1 MPAIATDLP
10 PDSDAGDCE
19 SEWTPHLHQI
29 PPLGDWST
37 WLLLGGR
44 GAGKTRAGAEW
55 VRSLAR
61 DPVRIALVG
70 PTHHSTRE
78 VMIEGESGL
87 LNIGPLECRPKFE
100 PTRRRLVWPSG
111 AIGQLFTAEEADR
124 LRGPQFHF
132 AWADE
137 FCSWRGPSEV
147 LAMLRFGL
155 RLGQKPRL
163 MITTTPRPIRAL
175 RHLIAEPLTRD
186 VRAPT
191 RANQAHLAPAF
202 LADLQRL
209 YGGTRLAAQELEGQI
224 VEDSEA
230 ALWRAS
236 ELEACRGPRPPELDR
251 VIVGVD
257 PSASMDGDAC
267 GIVVAGSLADR
278 GYVLFDATQPGR
290 SPMGWARRVCDVA
303 RRWAA
308 DEIVAEAN
316 QGGEMVRT
324 ILSAAEPPCRVR
336 LVHARL
342 GKRARAE
349 PVAALYE
356 QGRIT
361 HCGTFHLLEEEL
373 MALGSEDLSHSPDRA
388 DALVWALSAL
398 LIEPRRRQPR
408 VQVL

>member
-1 MPAIATDLP
+1 MPAIATDTP
-10 PDSDAGDCE
+10 PRSDAATPA
-19 SEWTPHLHQI
+19 SVWTPHPHQI
-29 PPLGDWST
+29 APPDPWTT

-61 DPVRIALVG
+61 EPVRIALVG

-78 VMIEGESGL
+78 VMVEGESGL
-87 LNIGPLECRPKFE
+87 LNIGGHDERPRFE

-124 LRGPQFHF
+124 LRGPQFHH

-137 FCSWRGPSEV
+137 FCSWKAPSEV

-155 RLGQKPRL
+155 RLGQQPRL
-163 MITTTPRPIRAL
+163 MVTTTPRPIRAL
-175 RHLIAEPLTRD
+175 RSLMAEPLTRHA
-186 VRAPT
+186 RAPT
-191 RANQAHLAPAF
+191 AANQAFLAPAF
-202 LADLQRL
+202 IADLQKL
-209 YGGTRLAAQELEGQI
+209 YGGTRLAAQELDGII

-230 ALWRAS
+230 ALWRAG
-236 ELEACRGPRPPELDR
+236 ELEACRGPRPADLER

-257 PSASMDGDAC
+257 PSVSLDGDAC
-267 GIVVAGSLADR
+267 GIIVVGLAADR
-278 GYVLFDATQPGR
+278 GYVLSDATQPGR

-324 ILSAAEPPCRVR
+324 VLAAAEPPCPVR

-356 QGRIT
+356 QGRVT
-361 HCGTFHLLEEEL
+361 HCGSFSLLEEEL
-373 MALGSEDLSHSPDRA
+373 MALGSEDLLHSPDRA

-398 LIEPRRRQPR
+398 MIEPRRRQPR
-408 VQVL
+408 IQVL